1 MPTDP
6 SSAKAS
12 AERSAKASAER
23 SAKARTDFYARLKT
37 KSAAPLW
44 EVLSDIVRKDPR
56 TSVQAALWKYDEMRP
71 FIAEAGRLITAEEA
85 ERRVLILENPGL
97 PGMSRVSQSLYA
109 GLQLIMPGEHAHSH
123 RHTAS
128 ALRFILEGSGA
139 YTSVNGERLSMKPG
153 DFILTPFWS
162 YHDHGNPGSEPVV
175 WLDGLDIP
183 TVNMFDTSFFE
194 KHETHEEHLNHEE
207 HDAGAPEPKFV
218 ETSVMKYPYEPSR
231 AKLAQMSTSG
241 AAHPRHGFK
250 FEYRNPQTGAPVLP
264 TIGAWLQLLPK
275 GFIGQP
281 SRSTDATIF
290 CCVEGRGTSTIGEKT
305 FSWGPRDI
313 FIAPS
318 WHAVS
323 HEASD
328 ESVLFS
334 FSDRPAQQSLGIWRE
349 GQA

>member
-1 MPTDP
+1 M
-6 SSAKAS
+6 SVS
-12 AERSAKASAER
+12 AERKE
-23 SAKARTDFYARLKT
+23 FYSRLKT
-37 KSAAPLW
+37 HSAAPLW

-56 TSVQAALWKYDEMRP
+56 TAVQAALWRYDEMRP
-71 FIAEAGRLITAEEA
+71 FITEAGRIITAEEA

-97 PGMSRVSQSLYA
+97 PGMSRITQSLYA
-109 GLQLIMPGEHAHSH
+109 GLQLILPGEIGHTH

-139 YTSVNGERLSMKPG
+139 YTSVDGERLTMKPG

-194 KHETHEEHLNHEE
+194 KHEEHEGHPNHEE
-207 HDAGAPEPKFV
+207 HDASAPEARFV
-218 ETSVMKYPYEPSR
+218 ETSVMKYPYEPHR
-231 AKLAQMSTSG
+231 DRLCAMAKSG
-241 AAHPRHGFK
+241 EPDRRQGYQL
-250 FEYRNPQTGAPVLP
+250 EYRNAKTGTAVLP

-275 GFIGQP
+275 GFNSQP
-281 SRSTDATIF
+281 SRATDATIY
-290 CCVEGRGTSTIGEKT
+290 CAVEGRGTSRIGDMT
-305 FSWGPRDI
+305 FGWGPRDI
-313 FIAPS
+313 FVAPS

-323 HEASD
+323 HQAQE

-334 FSDRPAQQSLGIWRE
+334 FSDRPAQKALGIWRE
-349 GQA
+349 GV

>member
-1 MPTDP
+1 MQAT
-6 SSAKAS
+6 
-12 AERSAKASAER
+12 AERK
-23 SAKARTDFYARLKT
+23 DFYSRLKT

-56 TSVQAALWKYDEMRP
+56 TSVQAALWRYDDMRP

-97 PGMSRVSQSLYA
+97 QGMSRVTQSLYA
-109 GLQLIMPGEHAHSH
+109 GLQLILPGEHAHSH

-128 ALRFILEGSGA
+128 ALRFILEGNGA
-139 YTSVNGERLSMKPG
+139 YTSVDGERLSMKPG

-194 KHETHEEHLNHEE
+194 KEAE
-207 HDAGAPEPKFV
+207 HDHDGDGEGAPAPHFV
-218 ETSVMKYPYEPSR
+218 ETSAMKYPYEPHR
-231 AKLAQMSTSG
+231 DALALMAASG
-241 AAHPRHGFK
+241 AVDPRHGYK
-250 FEYRNPQTGAPVLP
+250 LEYRNAKTGSAVLP

-275 GFIGQP
+275 GFSGTP
-281 SRSTDATIF
+281 YRSTDATIF
-290 CCVEGRGTSTIGEKT
+290 CAVEGHGASTIGEKA

-313 FIAPS
+313 FVAPS
-318 WHAVS
+318 WHPVS
-323 HEASD
+323 HRANE

-334 FSDRPAQQSLGIWRE
+334 FSDRPAQKSLGIWRE
-349 GQA
+349 DS